1 MLTTSLKRSEGHRPG
16 HTDNILTDSRSIPQ
30 GVNLRVLN
38 LTPKLVTLRG
48 HHAHRKPTI
57 SFEVE
62 NTATRSKEFIRRWQF
77 NTVRSQHSESTLY
90 FPDQFAFIILTLEFS
105 KSCHNIPLS
114 KGDFLNERTPRA
126 GGLDGRDY
134 SVM

>member
-16 HTDNILTDSRSIPQ
+16 HTDNILTDSRSVPQ
-30 GVNLRVLN
+30 GVDLRVLN

-57 SFEVE
+57 SLKVE
-62 NTATRSKEFIRRWQF
+62 NTATRSKELIRRWQF

-90 FPDQFAFIILTLEFS
+90 FPNQFPFIILTLEFS
-105 KSCHNIPLS
+105 KSSHHYPFLRV
-114 KGDFLNERTPRA
+114 DFVP
-126 GGLDGRDY
+126 
-134 SVM
+134 